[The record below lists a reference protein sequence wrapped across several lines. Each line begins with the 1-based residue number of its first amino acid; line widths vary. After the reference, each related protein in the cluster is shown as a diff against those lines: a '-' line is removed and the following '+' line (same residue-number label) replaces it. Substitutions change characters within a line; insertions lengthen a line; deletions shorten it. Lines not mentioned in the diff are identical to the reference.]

1 MKIIKLLF
9 ILILSSSAFA
19 QEMSFSISKE
29 YISQFGK
36 GSDLVGFIPLFELSS
51 DFIHNKQRSLK
62 IKNLSKSINKAN
74 TAYGFIYFTGLS
86 NSLFD
91 NEIALLVENYRA
103 INPIIYIDRNG
114 NLDFNDDGAPLVLK
128 NNLNLK
134 LSNED
139 ANSAYY
145 KYQIA
150 KSKVSL
156 ENESRLRN
164 RYASRFPKSSILT
177 ANNWLTSR
185 RLSVRI
191 SKEKINANPI
201 TILLIDNSVDGLFT
215 FQTDQYGDR
224 ILIIEGEID
233 ENKGLTALLRQA
245 EPIDHNAVF
254 ELYGKNYYVKA
265 ISKNGDEL
273 TISVTNQDT
282 RVMFKDGHD
291 ISNFVINLL
300 DGTTTRVKDLIKEK
314 KYLLID
320 VGGTWC
326 GGCIKQEPT
335 IKKLYESGKVEVIG
349 LFDFDTAQ
357 SVREYVK
364 KHNLKWPVALV
375 DSSFKDMFR
384 VVSFPTYILV
394 SPEGKIILTDSNSE
408 QIVEYLRN

>member
-36 GSDLVGFIPLFELSS
+36 GSDLVSFIPLFELSS
-51 DFIHNKQRSLK
+51 DSIHNKQRSLK
-62 IKNLSKSINKAN
+62 IKNLPKSINKAN

-91 NEIALLVENYRA
+91 NEITLLVENYRT
-103 INPIIYIDRNG
+103 INPIIYMDRNG
-114 NLDFNDDGAPLVLK
+114 NLDFNDDGEPLVLK

-139 ANSAYY
+139 VNSAYY

-150 KSKVSL
+150 KSEVSL

-164 RYASRFPKSSILT
+164 KYASRFPKSSILT

-185 RLSVRI
+185 RLSVRL

-201 TILLIDNSVDGLFT
+201 TILLIDNSVDGLYT

-233 ENKGLTALLRQA
+233 ENKDLIALLRQA

-254 ELYGKNYYVKA
+254 ELYGNNYYIKA

-282 RVMFKDGHD
+282 RVMFRDGHD

-300 DGTTTRVKDLIKEK
+300 GGTTTRVKDLIKAK
-314 KYLLID
+314 KHLLID

-357 SVREYVK
+357 SVRAYVK

-408 QIVEYLRN
+408 QIIEYLRN

>member
-29 YISQFGK
+29 YVSQFGK

-51 DFIHNKQRSLK
+51 DSIHNKQRSLK
-62 IKNLSKSINKAN
+62 IKNLPKSINKAN

-91 NEIALLVENYRA
+91 NEITLLVENYRA

-114 NLDFNDDGAPLVLK
+114 NLDFNDDGEPLVLK

-139 ANSAYY
+139 VNSAYY

-201 TILLIDNSVDGLFT
+201 TILLVDNSVDGLFT

-233 ENKGLTALLRQA
+233 ENKDITALLRQA

-254 ELYGKNYYVKA
+254 ELYGKNYYIKD

-273 TISVTNQDT
+273 TISVTDQNT
-282 RVMFKDGHD
+282 RVMFRDGHD
-291 ISNFVINLL
+291 ISDFVINLL
-300 DGTTTRVKDLIKEK
+300 DGTTRTVKDFIKEK
-314 KYLLID
+314 KHLLID